1 MLELLSQ
8 QFVNGLTLGVA
19 YAFVA
24 LGLTMIFGV
33 LHVVNFAQGE
43 FYMLGGLASVVLV
56 GSAGIPYLAG
66 IPVAIVAVVVVAWL
80 VDQFAV
86 GPVLDKRDGNSM
98 VLLTT
103 FAFSLLILH
112 SVLGIWGPTPVRVD
126 GIRGGFQLGPVYISA
141 QRLLVLVAGVAALAA
156 IEFVLRWTVIGKQ
169 IRALAQSPF
178 AATVVG
184 INVPLVRTVT
194 FLGAAALA
202 GFAGALLVPISL
214 FTPAMGSHVI
224 MNAFVI
230 VVIGGMGNAFGA
242 VVCGLLLGI
251 LQSYASTVLPQE
263 FGNALIY
270 ALLLAALLVKPR
282 GLFAGRQS

>member
-8 QFVNGLTLGVA
+8 QFVNGLTQGVA

-43 FYMLGGLASVVLV
+43 FYMLGGLVAVVLV
-56 GSAGIPYLAG
+56 RTLGVPYLAG
-66 IPVAIVAVVVVAWL
+66 VPLAIAAVVIVAWVVDRL
-80 VDQFAV
+80 AV
-86 GPVLDKRDGNSM
+86 GPVLDERDGNSM

-112 SVLGIWGPTPVRVD
+112 TVLGAWGPTPVRID

-141 QRLLVLVAGVAALAA
+141 QRLLVLAAGVAALAA
-156 IEFVLRWTVIGKQ
+156 IEFVLRRTIIGKQ

-178 AATVVG
+178 AASVVG

-194 FLGAAALA
+194 FLGAAGLA
-202 GFAGALLVPISL
+202 GFAGALLIPVTL
-214 FTPAMGSHVI
+214 FTPTMGQHVI
-224 MNAFVI
+224 INAFVI

-242 VVCGLLLGI
+242 VTCGLLLGI
-251 LQSYASTVLPQE
+251 LQSYASTFLPQE
-263 FGNALIY
+263 VGNALIY
-270 ALLLAALLVKPR
+270 ALLLAALLVRPQ
-282 GLFAGRQS
+282 GLFSGRHA